1 MFAYAALVALVANAM
16 FVHAEVV
23 PTAPGPGDVFK
34 QGDQCTF
41 TWTPDSTG
49 TWKQMNVELMSGNN
63 WQMSHITSMFFFS
76 RFTERALMHVCS
88 VAVATNLD
96 GTDAT
101 KATFSYNC
109 PEVSVHFFSCGVG
122 LAVCS
127 CDLQWEPPCWNCEG
141 MVPKKLAVLLI
152 CTRRSQRCVTDAP
165 ACACCFVYLCL
176 QGT

>member
-63 WQMSHITSMFFFS
+63 WQMSHITSMLFS
-76 RFTERALMHVCS
+76 FRF
-88 VAVATNLD
+88 
-96 GTDAT
+96 
-101 KATFSYNC
+101 
-109 PEVSVHFFSCGVG
+109 
-122 LAVCS
+122 
-127 CDLQWEPPCWNCEG
+127 WNG
-141 MVPKKLAVLLI
+141 
-152 CTRRSQRCVTDAP
+152 R
-165 ACACCFVYLCL
+165 
-176 QGT
+176 